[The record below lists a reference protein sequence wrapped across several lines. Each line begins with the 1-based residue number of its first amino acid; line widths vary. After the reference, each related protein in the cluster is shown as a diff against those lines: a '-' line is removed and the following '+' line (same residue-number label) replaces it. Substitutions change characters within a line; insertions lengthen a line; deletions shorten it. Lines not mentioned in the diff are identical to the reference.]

1 MPHQRITCK
10 NTTLGDA
17 AQECRGQLPRN
28 LSRALLQ
35 ARKDEAE
42 NIRSPPGTRSHCC
55 LHSHLDQ
62 KEAKDGLGLTTSGR
76 LFSLPYDRYTSVI
89 WSFTA
94 IWTTSGGCC
103 ENKQTWAKDISQNSG
118 QFWDLKLFSSKE
130 AQKYEVFL
138 LFPPQSHWKF
148 QVTRDV
154 VALDTSYSG
163 MSLNKQ
169 FGYLGMTKEVSFLTF
184 ISHPN

>member
-1 MPHQRITCK
+1 MCISHKGKLLHFQDTAMPHQRITCK

-17 AQECRGQLPRN
+17 AQECWGQLPRN
-28 LSRALLQ
+28 LSWALLQ

-55 LHSHLDQ
+55 LHGHLDQ

-94 IWTTSGGCC
+94 IWTTSWGCC
-103 ENKQTWAKDISQNSG
+103 ENKQTWAKDISQNSW

-130 AQKYEVFL
+130 AQKYELFL
-138 LFPPQSHWKF
+138 LFP
-148 QVTRDV
+148 D
-154 VALDTSYSG
+154 
-163 MSLNKQ
+163 
-169 FGYLGMTKEVSFLTF
+169 
-184 ISHPN
+184 PNPIENFKLQGT